1 MIKEVESGKS
11 LAIFVNDKYFSYN
24 GSGIIPTDID
34 QMIEYRI
41 NMVSASMNAAN
52 ANNMDFVVATMTDVI
67 ALAMKQDFIDVY
79 IENIKKLGLNDDEI
93 QTYLGSAKD
102 SATEKIRMIRN
113 LIEGFCKAIKNN
125 LKGIIN
131 AEETVKAN
139 ADLVYNFYMYLI
151 ANDMFEG
158 YDFTSTHTYHA
169 VEEIKTKVCHFSG
182 IITFKYI

>member
-11 LAIFVNDKYFSYN
+11 LAIFVNDKYFSYD
-24 GSGIIPTDID
+24 GSGILPTDID

-52 ANNMDFVVATMTDVI
+52 ANNMDFVVVTMTDVI

-79 IENIKKLGLNDDEI
+79 VKNIRKNGLNNDEK
-93 QTYLGSAKD
+93 TYLDDAVSA
-102 SATEKIRMIRN
+102 AAEKIRMIKN